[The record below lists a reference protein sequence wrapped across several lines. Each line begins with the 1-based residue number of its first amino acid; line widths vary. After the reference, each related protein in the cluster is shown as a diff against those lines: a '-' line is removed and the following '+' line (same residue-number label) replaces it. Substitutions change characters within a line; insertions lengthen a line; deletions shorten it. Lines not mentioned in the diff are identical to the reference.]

1 LRNGQF
7 LDRSLWKPH
16 CGLPDASRLLALR
29 DQRLHGRAR
38 VRRQEMSTTGSDKD
52 AKPTDPVVEPEPPTD
67 DETEESTD
75 AEASPDKRTWQ

>member
-1 LRNGQF
+1 
-7 LDRSLWKPH
+7 
-16 CGLPDASRLLALR
+16 
-29 DQRLHGRAR
+29 
-38 VRRQEMSTTGSDKD
+38 MSTTGSDKD